1 MPGRHQAGPAVYVGV
16 NVPAGRTVVVVHEQ
30 PGGTCCGGT
39 APDHAHLGRTPCT
52 LIHLHLNLPSLQ
64 QRQQPRSPAAKGM
77 NLFPK
82 VSGPAASGLLEM
94 PRRPGDSLRERVGE
108 AAPDPG
114 VSRPAE
120 PDCRRPTAAREG
132 VPTPLPPARGGG
144 SHVGACSWAV
154 AGMGRTCVLPDAQ
167 LCYSNPRWLLSC
179 SPQRAPSACQSLG
192 SHALAHH
199 HPPATPTHPGP

>member
-16 NVPAGRTVVVVHEQ
+16 NVPAGRTGVVVHGQ
-30 PGGTCCGGT
+30 PGGTCRGGT

-52 LIHLHLNLPSLQ
+52 LVHFHLNLPSLQ

-120 PDCRRPTAAREG
+120 PDCRRPPAAREG
-132 VPTPLPPARGGG
+132 VPTPLAPARGGG
-144 SHVGACSWAV
+144 HRVGRAKPWQPRAGSPTTHQPGPLTLVHDSVGRGLRLAQSHWLG
-154 AGMGRTCVLPDAQ
+154 AQ
-167 LCYSNPRWLLSC
+167 LGWVNAWGRGE
-179 SPQRAPSACQSLG
+179 AGALG
-192 SHALAHH
+192 GLAH
-199 HPPATPTHPGP
+199 